1 LLFFEQSIE
10 FLAQKQVFDMQS
22 ISSSTAKSILS
33 QCAGKTIAVVGDV
46 MLDRYFW
53 GSVSRISPEAPVPVI
68 DLENESLHLGGAAT
82 VASNLQALGIKPLL
96 CGVIGNDNS
105 GAMLM
110 EILESMGCSSSGMIA
125 LEHRP
130 TTVKTRIIG
139 NNQQMLRVDREVR
152 DAITDAEADM
162 LLGSIMNTPDLA
174 GIILEDYN
182 KGVMTKS
189 LIHSLCSIAQARNIP
204 VLVDPKFSHFFEYKG
219 VAVFKPNRKE
229 AQEALGFSL
238 KSTEDIHK
246 AGKELLQRLECKN
259 VLLTLG
265 EQGMMLFEN
274 NGNISSVPTRARKVS
289 DVSGAGD
296 TAIAMLASAM
306 AGGATIQQAATLANY
321 AAGIVCEQPG
331 IVSVTP
337 QEIIHAIDTDLE

>member
-1 LLFFEQSIE
+1 
-10 FLAQKQVFDMQS
+10 
-22 ISSSTAKSILS
+22 
-33 QCAGKTIAVVGDV
+33 
-46 MLDRYFW
+46 
-53 GSVSRISPEAPVPVI
+53 
-68 DLENESLHLGGAAT
+68 
-82 VASNLQALGIKPLL
+82 
-96 CGVIGNDNS
+96 VIGNDNS

-130 TTVKTRIIG
+130 TTVKTRIFG

-189 LIHSLCSIAQARNIP
+189 LINSLCSIAQARNIP

-246 AGKELLQRLECKN
+246 AGKELLKRLECKN

-265 EQGMMLFEN
+265 EQGMMLFES

-306 AGGATIQQAATLANY
+306 AGGATIQEAATLANY

>member
-1 LLFFEQSIE
+1 
-10 FLAQKQVFDMQS
+10 MQS
-22 ISSSTAKSILS
+22 ISSSVAQSILS

-53 GSVSRISPEAPVPVI
+53 GSVNRISPEAPVPVI
-68 DLENESLHLGGAAT
+68 DLENESLHLGGAAN

-105 GAMLM
+105 GTMLID
-110 EILESMGCSSSGMIA
+110 ILESMIA

-189 LIHSLCSIAQARNIP
+189 LIHSLCSIAQARKIP
-204 VLVDPKFSHFFEYKG
+204 VFVDPKFSHFFEYKG

-238 KSTEDIHK
+238 KSSEDIQR
-246 AGKELLQRLECKN
+246 AGKELLERLECTN

-265 EQGMMLFEN
+265 EQGMMLFEQ
-274 NGNISSVPTRARKVS
+274 NGNVSSVPTRARKVS

-306 AGGATIQQAATLANY
+306 AGGATIQEAAALANY

-337 QEIIHAIDTDLE
+337 QEIIHAIDIDVE

>member
-1 LLFFEQSIE
+1 MHS
-10 FLAQKQVFDMQS
+10 LAT
-22 ISSSTAKSILS
+22 STAKQLLS
-33 QCAGKTIAVVGDV
+33 QCSGKTIAVVGDV

-53 GSVSRISPEAPVPVI
+53 GAVNRISPEAPVPVI
-68 DLENESLHLGGAAT
+68 DLEHESLHLGGAAN
-82 VASNLQALGIKPLL
+82 VAGNLRALGVNPLL
-96 CGVIGNDNS
+96 CGVIGDDNS
-105 GAMLM
+105 GAMVM
-110 EILESMGCSSSGMIA
+110 DILESMGCSAAGMIRLA
-125 LEHRP
+125 HRP

-139 NNQQMLRVDREVR
+139 NNQQMLRVDREIR
-152 DAITDAEADM
+152 EAITAAEADM
-162 LLGSIMNTPDLA
+162 LLASVMNIPDLS

-182 KGVMTKS
+182 KGVMTKE

-204 VLVDPKFSHFFEYKG
+204 VFVDPKFNHFFEYKG
-219 VAVFKPNRKE
+219 VTVFKPNRKE

-238 KSTEDIHK
+238 RTSDEIQK
-246 AGKELLQRLECKN
+246 AGKELLSRLECEN

-265 EQGMMLFEN
+265 EQGMMLFEQ

-296 TAIAMLASAM
+296 TAIAMLAAAM
-306 AGGATIQQAATLANY
+306 AGGASIQEAAALSNY

-337 QEIIHAIDTDLE
+337 DEVIYAIDIDAE

>member
-1 LLFFEQSIE
+1 
-10 FLAQKQVFDMQS
+10 
-22 ISSSTAKSILS
+22 
-33 QCAGKTIAVVGDV
+33 
-46 MLDRYFW
+46 
-53 GSVSRISPEAPVPVI
+53 
-68 DLENESLHLGGAAT
+68 
-82 VASNLQALGIKPLL
+82 
-96 CGVIGNDNS
+96 
-105 GAMLM
+105 
-110 EILESMGCSSSGMIA
+110 
-125 LEHRP
+125 
-130 TTVKTRIIG
+130 
-139 NNQQMLRVDREVR
+139 
-152 DAITDAEADM
+152 
-162 LLGSIMNTPDLA
+162 
-174 GIILEDYN
+174 
-182 KGVMTKS
+182 MTKS

-238 KSTEDIHK
+238 KSTEDIQK
-246 AGKELLQRLECKN
+246 AGKDLLKRLECKN

-265 EQGMMLFEN
+265 EQGMMLFES

-296 TAIAMLASAM
+296 TAIAMLASAL
-306 AGGATIQQAATLANY
+306 AGGATIQEAATLANY

>member
-1 LLFFEQSIE
+1 
-10 FLAQKQVFDMQS
+10 M
-22 ISSSTAKSILS
+22 
-33 QCAGKTIAVVGDV
+33 
-46 MLDRYFW
+46 
-53 GSVSRISPEAPVPVI
+53 
-68 DLENESLHLGGAAT
+68 
-82 VASNLQALGIKPLL
+82 ASNLQALGIKPLL

-105 GAMLM
+105 GAMLL
-110 EILESMGCSSSGMIA
+110 EILESTGCSSSGIIA

-152 DAITDAEADM
+152 DAITDTEADM

-189 LIHSLCSIAQARNIP
+189 LIRSLCSIAQVRNIP

-238 KSTEDIHK
+238 KSTEDIYK

-265 EQGMMLFEN
+265 EQGMMLFES

-296 TAIAMLASAM
+296 TAIAMLASAI
-306 AGGATIQQAATLANY
+306 AGGATIQEAATLANY